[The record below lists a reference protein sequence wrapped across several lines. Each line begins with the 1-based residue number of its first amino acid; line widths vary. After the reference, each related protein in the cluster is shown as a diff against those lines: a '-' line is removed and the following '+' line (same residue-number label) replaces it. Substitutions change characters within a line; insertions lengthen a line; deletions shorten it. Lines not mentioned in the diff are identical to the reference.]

1 MRTWNAQARATEK
14 VAAERALGDL
24 KVASARHEVRATL
37 QQEAADAHLTLVKDH
52 AKHVV
57 KLADERA
64 RDLIAAKDETIKINE
79 TKNKEVLDAQKEV
92 TRMMVCQSELA
103 SQRNIQMLGEH
114 ADALTARA
122 SM

>member
-1 MRTWNAQARATEK
+1 MRTRNAQARATEK

-52 AKHVV
+52 AKDVV

-64 RDLIAAKDETIKINE
+64 RDLVAAKDETIKINE
-79 TKNKEVLDAQKEV
+79 AKNKEVLEMQKEV
-92 TRMMVCQSELA
+92 TKMMVCQSELS
-103 SQRNIQMLGEH
+103 SQRMLQMTGD

>member
-1 MRTWNAQARATEK
+1 MRTRNAQARATEK

-52 AKHVV
+52 AKDVV

-64 RDLIAAKDETIKINE
+64 RDLVAAKDETIKINE
-79 TKNKEVLDAQKEV
+79 AKNKEVLEMQKEV
-92 TRMMVCQSELA
+92 TKMMVCQSELA
-103 SQRNIQMLGEH
+103 SQRLLQMTGD